1 VRGEARRLETNINFG
16 RSALASSRVGI
27 EELINRK
34 APNKNKEKIME
45 IYGEYDVV
53 VAGGGTSGVA
63 AAIASARTGANT
75 ILIERFGVLGGQ
87 MNVSGPPGFAYCH
100 LWNNHGEKCLA
111 GIIEE
116 THHRLEKEGHALPYP
131 SPGEG
136 HSQTYA
142 FVDPDWW
149 GLMIFEMMTE
159 NNVNLLLHSLA
170 VDVLKE
176 GDAVKGVIV
185 ENTSGRMAVLG
196 KIVIDCS
203 GEGDIAV
210 RAGAPYE
217 QISKDEYEIEP
228 PSISFT
234 MDGMDWDKFIKYA
247 NESAE
252 DLTVNWQ
259 DEAANKKLIEQLKKA
274 RNIMDLVPIG
284 SLSFRKLTEQAIAN
298 GDYHPYGDLGFF
310 FTPREGGKIQAI
322 FQHSSQVYQCDATDI
337 RELTAGE
344 VEARRQVAISA
355 KAARKYIPGFETA
368 YLARI
373 TTYLRI
379 RETRR
384 IMGDYKLT
392 MQDVFEARKF
402 KDVIG
407 KSVMPMGSHH
417 TATIDMLTFAPGGR
431 QIKDDGSYDL
441 PYRMLVP
448 QKVENLLVAGKMVS
462 TERDCYL
469 RFLPETMVTGQAAG
483 VAAAVCVKKGITPR
497 QLEED
502 VAELQNILLKQG
514 AILFDTY

>member
-1 VRGEARRLETNINFG
+1 
-16 RSALASSRVGI
+16 
-27 EELINRK
+27 
-34 APNKNKEKIME
+34 ME
-45 IYGEYDVV
+45 IYGVYDVV
-53 VAGGGTSGVA
+53 VVGGGTSGVA

-75 ILIERFGVLGGQ
+75 LLVERFGVLGGQ

-116 THHRLEKEGHALPYP
+116 THYRLEKEGHALPYP
-131 SPGEG
+131 PPGEG
-136 HSQTYA
+136 RSQTYA

-159 NNVNLLLHSLA
+159 NKVNLLLHSLA

-185 ENTSGRMAVLG
+185 ENTSGRMAILG

-234 MDGMDWDKFIKYA
+234 MDGMEWDKFIKYVKE
-247 NESAE
+247 NAE
-252 DLTVNWQ
+252 DLALKWQ
-259 DEAANKKLIEQLKKA
+259 DEAANEKLIEQFKKTSD
-274 RNIMDLVPIG
+274 IMDLVSMGFIFFP
-284 SLSFRKLTEQAIAN
+284 KLTEKAIAR

-344 VEARRQVAISA
+344 VEARRQVVIAA
-355 KAARKYIPGFETA
+355 KAARKYIPGFEAA
-368 YLARI
+368 YLTRI

-384 IMGDYKLT
+384 VVGDYKLT
-392 MQDVFEARKF
+392 LQDVFEARKF
-402 KDVIG
+402 EDVIG

-417 TATIDMLTFAPGGR
+417 TATIDTLTFVQGWR

-448 QKVENLLVAGKMVS
+448 KKVENLLVAGKMVS
-462 TERDCYL
+462 AERDCYL

-483 VAAAVCVKKGITPR
+483 VAAAVSAKKGITPR

-502 VAELQNILLKQG
+502 VTELQNILLNQG
-514 AILFDTY
+514 AILFGTH

>member
-1 VRGEARRLETNINFG
+1 
-16 RSALASSRVGI
+16 
-27 EELINRK
+27 
-34 APNKNKEKIME
+34 ME
-45 IYGEYDVV
+45 IYGEFDVIV
-53 VAGGGTSGVA
+53 VGGGTSGVSA
-63 AAIASARTGANT
+63 AVASARTGANT

-100 LWNNHGEKCLA
+100 LWNDHGEKCLA

-131 SPGEG
+131 PPGERN
-136 HSQTYA
+136 SQTYA

-159 NNVNLLLHSLA
+159 NKVHLLLHSLV

-176 GDAVKGVIV
+176 GNTVRGVIV
-185 ENTSGRMAVLG
+185 ENTSGRMAILG
-196 KIVIDCS
+196 KVVIECS

-234 MDGMDWDKFIKYA
+234 MDGVDWNKFIRYV
-247 NESAE
+247 NEKPEELA
-252 DLTVNWQ
+252 LGWQ
-259 DEAANKKLIEQLKKA
+259 NEEANKRLIEKLKKA
-274 RNIMDLVPIG
+274 KDIMDLV
-284 SLSFRKLTEQAIAN
+284 SLGFIFCRKLTEEAVAN
-298 GDYHPYGDLGFF
+298 GDYHPFGDLGFF
-310 FTPREGGKIQAI
+310 FTPRQGGKIQAI
-322 FQHSSQVYQCDATDI
+322 FQHSSQVYQCDATNI

-344 VEARRQVAISA
+344 VEARRQVVIAA
-355 KAARKYIPGFETA
+355 KAARKYIPGFENA
-368 YLARI
+368 YLTRI
-373 TTYLRI
+373 TTCLRI

-392 MQDVFEARKF
+392 MQDVIEAKKF

-407 KSVMPMGSHH
+407 KSVMAMGSHH
-417 TATIDMLTFAPGGR
+417 IATIDTLMLVPGW
-431 QIKDDGSYDL
+431 QPIKGGGSYDL

-448 QKVENLLVAGKMVS
+448 QKVENLLIAGKMVS

-469 RFLPETMVTGQAAG
+469 RFLPETMITGQAAG
-483 VAAAVCVKKGITPR
+483 VAAGVCVKKGITPR
-497 QLEED
+497 QLEQD
-502 VAELQNILLKQG
+502 VTELQNVLLAQG
-514 AILFDTY
+514 AILFGTH